1 MKQNIGMD
9 TIGTTSELPPQ
20 DLGQERNR
28 CKHES
33 HGACCALSNKLSKY
47 IWVHCFFTD
56 YTMKVW
62 LVNIAATN
70 VLRTTELI
78 DINQVSKCNIQAWKY
93 TSWEIYLQIPVQA
106 VEII

>member
-1 MKQNIGMD
+1 
-9 TIGTTSELPPQ
+9 
-20 DLGQERNR
+20 
-28 CKHES
+28 
-33 HGACCALSNKLSKY
+33 
-47 IWVHCFFTD
+47 
-56 YTMKVW
+56 MKVW

-93 TSWEIYLQIPVQA
+93 TSWEIYLQIPLQA